1 MGRKPNA
8 LIIQYFERGV
18 KLQDSSNR
26 YQHTCKAC
34 GEKFPKGRIDSLTTH
49 LVKRCPALSIQD
61 RQNALLQLND
71 LPNINI
77 APDKSHVKKSSTSS
91 TVALSVVN
99 NNWTAL
105 ETLAEVSRQ
114 FDMSEKHDVRSLS
127 ENRIGESREISRP
140 TNALRLE
147 LHEQY
152 TLDNPPIS
160 HDQRGHRG
168 KKASNQKI
176 SRSRCNNSQSVLY
189 TNAPGHP
196 SSESSSAGVN
206 MSAIGEAAPTTGR
219 FMPSMVDPQ
228 LLGND
233 LKAQPNICPEDL
245 PNVHYNISI
254 PKTAEQ
260 ALDETGPSFIP
271 FMSHSSTADQQLKWP
286 VDEFSRANSCF
297 NSQNFE
303 YALES
308 TDING
313 SLTNKHLVSNL
324 SSMTTEFSAEYGNGQ
339 KANKPKVRG
348 RFSSSRRKEVQEVR
362 KKGACIRCRMLKKP
376 CSEGTPCNTCKNVE
390 SARLW
395 KTPCIRTRVADEL
408 EMYSSGLHAVLAHQ
422 QINNAKA
429 QFNFQ
434 PSMQRIEASH
444 HPETAIFATF
454 NSLEGRSVTPDG
466 NIDPCLHEHMENN
479 ILRILDFENDDLAN
493 KLETYAKRISS
504 TFYEREPSKFMHI
517 TLNLA
522 QELAI
527 AKQDFLL
534 SRTLELWSVVH
545 ILVDHEIS
553 WRLSGKMMVDAQN
566 FQVFTV
572 DQSCPNS
579 VYGIICSQL
588 SAAAEIKAS
597 SICKIVLNEL
607 ERRLFQRSAAE
618 TFETFLAVLITLNCF
633 EKSTWLFKSWEHESF
648 KYRWPLEK
656 TPGSIYS
663 QGDKLADLL
672 LMLLRMRNVP
682 PKTYTRPEDGILASD
697 VTPIAREYYKKL
709 NLSYVHVLSKQAE
722 FTYEPTNSR
731 CYELRYCSRL
741 LLPVT

>member
-71 LPNINI
+71 LPNINVT
-77 APDKSHVKKSSTSS
+77 PDKSHVKKPSTSS

-127 ENRIGESREISRP
+127 ENRIDDSRDLSRP
-140 TNALRLE
+140 TSAPRLE

-152 TLDNPPIS
+152 TLDNPPVS
-160 HDQRGHRG
+160 HDQRVHRG
-168 KKASNQKI
+168 KKASTPKI
-176 SRSRCNNSQSVLY
+176 IRSRFNNSQSIPDVLE
-189 TNAPGHP
+189 HP
-196 SSESSSAGVN
+196 CSESPRVGVTIP
-206 MSAIGEAAPTTGR
+206 AIGEATSTPGR

-233 LKAQPNICPEDL
+233 LKAQSNVCLEDL
-245 PNVHYNISI
+245 PSAHSNISTS
-254 PKTAEQ
+254 KAVEQ
-260 ALDETGPSFIP
+260 ALNETGPSFIP
-271 FMSHSSTADQQLKWP
+271 FMSHQSTGDQQLKWS
-286 VDEFSRANSCF
+286 VDEFSRANTCF

-308 TDING
+308 TDLKR
-313 SLTNKHLVSNL
+313 SLTNKQLMCNFSA
-324 SSMTTEFSAEYGNGQ
+324 MTTEFSAEYGNGQ

-429 QFNFQ
+429 HFNFQ
-434 PSMQRIEASH
+434 PSVQRIDASH
-444 HPETAIFATF
+444 HPETTIFATF
-454 NSLEGRSVTPDG
+454 NSLEGRSITPDG
-466 NIDPCLHEHMENN
+466 NIDPCLHERIENN
-479 ILRILDFENDDLAN
+479 MLRILDFENDDLAN

-504 TFYEREPSKFMHI
+504 TFYEREPSKFMHT
-517 TLNLA
+517 TLNFA
-522 QELAI
+522 QELATV
-527 AKQDFLL
+527 KQDFLL
-534 SRTLELWSVVH
+534 SRTLELWSIVH

-553 WRLSGKMMVDAQN
+553 WRLSGKMMANTQN
-566 FQVFTV
+566 FQDFTI
-572 DQSCPNS
+572 DQSCPNG

-607 ERRLFQRSAAE
+607 ERRLLQRSAAE

-709 NLSYVHVLSKQAE
+709 DLS
-722 FTYEPTNSR
+722 
-731 CYELRYCSRL
+731 
-741 LLPVT
+741 